1 MHISLLKEI
10 FLSKRKTWII
20 IAFVT
25 LLNVLLAVYGA
36 FIQQPQIAALQSEW
50 IARRENSVDQM
61 QVLNKTDVYKKAQ
74 ADLQTLRSRIFPKRD
89 FTRFLG
95 ELFDLAKRNSLTIS
109 SVTYKPAVIPQE
121 QLLSY
126 GIALT
131 VAGKYP
137 ALKKFLND
145 LGNTSNLVVIDSVT
159 LSNQKLTE
167 EQVQLQVQLSSYF
180 RVEGQ

>member
-10 FLSKRKTWII
+10 FRSKRNTWIM
-20 IAFVT
+20 IALVI
-25 LLNVLLAVYGA
+25 LLNVLLAAYGA
-36 FIQQPQIAALQSEW
+36 FVQQPQIAALQSEW
-50 IARRENSVDQM
+50 LGRREISVDQM
-61 QVLNKTDVYKKAQ
+61 QVVNKADIYKKAQ
-74 ADLQTLRSRIFPKRD
+74 ADLQTLRGRIYPKRD

-95 ELFDLAKRNSLTIS
+95 DLFDLTRRNSLTIS
-109 SVTYKPAVIPQE
+109 SVTYKPTTIQSE
-121 QLLSY
+121 QLLNY
-126 GIALT
+126 EIALT

-137 ALKKFLND
+137 ALKRFLND

-167 EQVQLQVQLSSYF
+167 EQVQLQVKLSSYF